1 MEYGLQTNHF
11 GAAIFWSYNVAAL
24 GLTTVV
30 LHTLATLQPSRD
42 GSREPRQRTQIFVAL
57 AAVSFS
63 TLSFNMLN
71 VLIQSYTQWPE
82 RFPSAYDRSQHS
94 MIDNIWTWSATS
106 TLFRDFGEAIV
117 ADEARYLWVLSALM
131 GTFSVCLYMATEGR
145 RRSIPRLWAFFA
157 LSQILPISFAQN
169 LFYIAILRQPAKA
182 QPVIV
187 RSLPNAGVLLVYS
200 LLLSVAPRA
209 GQTSTL
215 MPLIILARL
224 LLVMPLFLVQ
234 SSGTG
239 SKHLEYLSRLQRP
252 VAVAAGLLIV
262 RQAFL
267 ALQESSLTE
276 IGTVLVGHPAVSALG
291 VDMIITVLSLGAWMY
306 NGPGVESHSSNE
318 AKRR

>member
-42 GSREPRQRTQIFVAL
+42 GSHERRKRTRIFGAM
-57 AAVSFS
+57 AAISFS

-71 VLIQSYTQWPE
+71 VLIQSYLQWPE

-94 MIDNIWTWSATS
+94 VIDSIWTWSTTS

-117 ADEARYLWVLSALM
+117 ADEARYLWVLSALI

-169 LFYIAILRQPAKA
+169 LFYIAIIRQPAKA

-187 RSLPNAGVLLVYS
+187 RSLPNAGVLLVYF

-215 MPLIILARL
+215 MPLIIVARL

-234 SSGTG
+234 SGTATNNTG
-239 SKHLEYLSRLQRP
+239 LVPRLQRP
-252 VAVAAGLLIV
+252 VAIATGLLIV
-262 RQAFL
+262 RQAIL
-267 ALQESSLTE
+267 AFEENSLTDMVAAV
-276 IGTVLVGHPAVSALG
+276 ISHPAVSALG
-291 VDMIITVLSLGAWMY
+291 SDLIISIMSFGAWMY
-306 NGPGVESHSSNE
+306 YGPRHHSSSE
-318 AKRR
+318 AKRK

>member
-1 MEYGLQTNHF
+1 MEYGLQTNYF

-30 LHTLATLQPSRD
+30 LQTLATLQPSRD
-42 GSREPRQRTQIFVAL
+42 GSQERRKRTRIFGAM
-57 AAVSFS
+57 AAISFS

-71 VLIQSYTQWPE
+71 VLIQSYIRWPE

-94 MIDNIWTWSATS
+94 MIDSIWTWSTTS

-169 LFYIAILRQPAKA
+169 LFYIAILRQPAKV
-182 QPVIV
+182 QPVTV
-187 RSLPNAGVLLVYS
+187 RSLPNAGFLLVYS

-209 GQTSTL
+209 AKSSLL
-215 MPLIILARL
+215 MPLIIMARL

-234 SSGTG
+234 SGAATNDNG
-239 SKHLEYLSRLQRP
+239 LVSRLQRP
-252 VAVAAGLLIV
+252 VAIAAGLLIV
-262 RQAFL
+262 RQAIL
-267 ALQESSLTE
+267 ALEENSFTDIVAALNS
-276 IGTVLVGHPAVSALG
+276 HPAVSALG
-291 VDMIITVLSLGAWMY
+291 SDLIISVMSFGAWIY
-306 NGPGVESHSSNE
+306 SSPASEHNPSNRS
-318 AKRR
+318 KGK

>member
-42 GSREPRQRTQIFVAL
+42 GSQERRKRTQIFGAM
-57 AAVSFS
+57 AAISFS

-71 VLIQSYTQWPE
+71 VLIQSYIQWPE
-82 RFPSAYDRSQHS
+82 RFPRAYDRSQHS
-94 MIDNIWTWSATS
+94 MIDSIWTWSTTS

-169 LFYIAILRQPAKA
+169 LFYIAIIRQPAKA
-182 QPVIV
+182 QPVTV

-215 MPLIILARL
+215 MPLIIVARL
-224 LLVMPLFLVQ
+224 LLVMPLILVQ
-234 SSGTG
+234 SGAATNNTG
-239 SKHLEYLSRLQRP
+239 LVPRLQRP
-252 VAVAAGLLIV
+252 VAIATGLLIV
-262 RQAFL
+262 RQAIL
-267 ALQESSLTE
+267 AFEEDSLTDMVAAV
-276 IGTVLVGHPAVSALG
+276 ISHPAVSALG
-291 VDMIITVLSLGAWMY
+291 FDLIISIMSFGAWMY
-306 NGPGVESHSSNE
+306 YGPRHHSSSE
-318 AKRR
+318 AKRA